1 MHRIKNLLVGLI
13 WETLRS
19 SLWFLPSISVIFA
32 IALALSLVTLDVSI
46 DHKGLREALPRV
58 FGAGAEGSREMLSA
72 IATSMITIAGVA
84 FSITIVALSL
94 ASSQYTSRIL
104 RNFMRDRANQTV
116 LGTFV
121 GIYVYCLIVLRTIR
135 SGDSPFVPS
144 FAVLV
149 AVLLAIVG
157 IGCFIFFIH
166 HIAASIQAES
176 IIKSAADET
185 RQAIDRLFPAE
196 IGHGH
201 DDDEDVGQLLERQI
215 VAWQRVACRC
225 SGFIQSID
233 GEALMSLAVEQRT
246 VIRVKPMVG
255 DFIVEGTDL
264 LFVAQ
269 DASVSDEMVSAL
281 NNVFTVGN
289 QRTLLQDAGYGI
301 RQIVDVALKALSSG
315 INDTTTAVTCVHYL
329 SMLMTQL
336 ASRELESPYRF
347 EDGELRVIAYGVTF
361 TGLLEEAFDQI
372 RQNASGNV
380 AVLIAMLQAIQ
391 KIGSKVESMD
401 RRKVLKRQV
410 QKIANKARRSVV
422 EPMDLERIEV
432 VVRAVV

>member
-1 MHRIKNLLVGLI
+1 MHRIKTLLVGFV

-32 IALALSLVTLDVSI
+32 IVLALSLVTIDASI
-46 DHKGLREALPRV
+46 DHEGLRDTLPRV

-104 RNFMRDRANQTV
+104 RNFMRDRANQSV

-121 GIYVYCLIVLRTIR
+121 GIYVYCLVVLRTVR
-135 SGDSPFVPS
+135 GGDSPFVPS

-185 RQAIDRLFPAE
+185 RQAIDRLFPAK

-201 DDDEDVGQLLERQI
+201 EKNEDVGELLERQI
-215 VAWQRVACRC
+215 VAWQRVAVQGL
-225 SGFIQSID
+225 S
-233 GEALMSLAVEQRT
+233 
-246 VIRVKPMVG
+246 RVL
-255 DFIVEGTDL
+255 T
-264 LFVAQ
+264 
-269 DASVSDEMVSAL
+269 
-281 NNVFTVGN
+281 
-289 QRTLLQDAGYGI
+289 
-301 RQIVDVALKALSSG
+301 
-315 INDTTTAVTCVHYL
+315 
-329 SMLMTQL
+329 
-336 ASRELESPYRF
+336 
-347 EDGELRVIAYGVTF
+347 
-361 TGLLEEAFDQI
+361 
-372 RQNASGNV
+372 
-380 AVLIAMLQAIQ
+380 
-391 KIGSKVESMD
+391 
-401 RRKVLKRQV
+401 
-410 QKIANKARRSVV
+410 ARR
-422 EPMDLERIEV
+422 
-432 VVRAVV
+432 